1 MRPFRSR
8 GPQPPAAE
16 ARLLAQLVPG
26 PRRLRPWA
34 NNRTGRMPQA
44 AALLNVQLNI
54 PGLLRLFIYRV
65 KAAGP
70 GMCDF
75 PFRRESG
82 TRNRIPGD
90 FFVSFFGRAKKEM
103 PRRHEAFGEAGAR
116 GMSGQKNKRPLAT
129 DIQLN
134 LRLIVRIAAS
144 PNQRNSRVP
153 SERVPWRPVAA
164 SALWFFLFKERT
176 VASKLNVLNKR
187 TDKQIKLWN

>member
-1 MRPFRSR
+1 MAGTCSATFRSR

-16 ARLLAQLVPG
+16 ARSLAQLVPG

-34 NNRTGRMPQA
+34 NNRMGRMPQA

-54 PGLLRLFIYRV
+54 PCLLRLFIYRV

-70 GMCDF
+70 GMCAF

-103 PRRHEAFGEAGAR
+103 PCRHEAFGEAGAR

-134 LRLIVRIAAS
+134 LQYYIGRS
-144 PNQRNSRVP
+144 QRGRN
-153 SERVPWRPVAA
+153 
-164 SALWFFLFKERT
+164 KHRT
-176 VASKLNVLNKR
+176 VAGRRPGWLR
-187 TDKQIKLWN
+187 PD

>member
-1 MRPFRSR
+1 MAGTCSATFRSR

-16 ARLLAQLVPG
+16 ARSLAQLVPI

-34 NNRTGRMPQA
+34 NNRTGRMPQP

-54 PGLLRLFIYRV
+54 PDLLRLFIYRV
-65 KAAGP
+65 KAANP

-103 PRRHEAFGEAGAR
+103 PRRHEACGEAGAR

-134 LRLIVRIAAS
+134 LRLKISFCVSGRAGRIPS
-144 PNQRNSRVP
+144 GGPVP
-153 SERVPWRPVAA
+153 LGARSG
-164 SALWFFLFKERT
+164 L
-176 VASKLNVLNKR
+176 
-187 TDKQIKLWN
+187 